1 MHRTRLVFSLAVC
14 GLAFLP
20 LDKAAAICV
29 GNCDAL
35 GPDGVVTA
43 SPIGGT
49 YQYITTNG
57 GPGGAGQIAS
67 VGGTN
72 GSQYTTNP
80 FSANAGDA
88 LQFYFNY
95 VTSDGAGYA
104 DYTWAELQTSL
115 GAHVAYLFTAR
126 TQPSGDTSPGF
137 ELPSNDSTLTP
148 ATSAIIPGG
157 PVWSP
162 LGGDSGNCFD
172 AGCGYTGWIQS
183 NYVIGNAGEYQL
195 AFGVTNWSDTIW
207 HSGLAF
213 DGVTIGGVSVDPVP
227 GPIVGAGLPGLI
239 LALGGIVGWRRR
251 KRALAVSV
259 VS

>member
-1 MHRTRLVFSLAVC
+1 MHRTPLVFSLALC
-14 GLAFLP
+14 GFAFLS
-20 LDKAAAICV
+20 LDKAAAVCV
-29 GNCDAL
+29 GTCGSL

-57 GPGGAGQIAS
+57 GPNGAGQIAG

-72 GSQYTTNP
+72 GSQYTTNT

-95 VTSDGAGYA
+95 VTSDGAGFA
-104 DYTWAELQTSL
+104 DYTWAELQTAL

-126 TQPSGDTSPGF
+126 TQPSGNTSPGF
-137 ELPSNDSTLTP
+137 GLPSNDSTLNP
-148 ATSAIIPGG
+148 ATNAIFSGG
-157 PVWSP
+157 PLWSP

-183 NYVIGNAGEYQL
+183 NYVIGNAGQYQL

-207 HSGLAF
+207 DSGLAF
-213 DGVTIGGVSVDPVP
+213 DGVTIAGAPVDPVP
-227 GPIVGAGLPGLI
+227 GPIVGAGLPGLL

-251 KRALAVSV
+251 KRAVA
-259 VS
+259 

>member
-1 MHRTRLVFSLAVC
+1 MHRTISVLSLAVC
-14 GLAFLP
+14 GLAVLP
-20 LDKAAAICV
+20 LDKAAAGCIGTC
-29 GNCDAL
+29 GTL

-49 YQYITTNG
+49 YQYITTSG
-57 GPGGAGQIAS
+57 GPTGAGRITS

-72 GSQYTTNP
+72 GSEYVTNP

-95 VTSDGAGYA
+95 VTSDGGSFA
-104 DYTWAELQTSL
+104 DYTWAELQTAL

-126 TQPSGDTSPGF
+126 TQPTGDTSPGF
-137 ELPSNDSTLTP
+137 GLPSNDSTLTP
-148 ATSAIIPGG
+148 ASTAIVPGG

-162 LGGDSGNCFD
+162 LGADSGSCYST
-172 AGCGYTGWIQS
+172 GCGYTGWIQS
-183 NYVIGNAGEYQL
+183 NYLIGDAGLYQL
-195 AFGVTNWSDTIW
+195 AFGVTNWSDSIFQ
-207 HSGLAF
+207 SGLAF
-213 DGVTIGGVSVDPVP
+213 DGVTIGGAPIDPVP

-239 LALGGIVGWRRR
+239 LALGGILGWRRR

-259 VS
+259 AS

>member
-1 MHRTRLVFSLAVC
+1 MHRTISVLSLVVC
-14 GLAFLP
+14 GLAVLP
-20 LDKAAAICV
+20 LDKAAAGCIGTC
-29 GNCDAL
+29 GTL

-49 YQYITTNG
+49 YQYITTSG
-57 GPGGAGQIAS
+57 GLTGVGQITG

-95 VTSDGAGYA
+95 VTSDGAGFA
-104 DYTWAELQTSL
+104 DYTWAELQTAL

-126 TQPSGDTSPGF
+126 TQPTGNTSPGF
-137 ELPSNDSTLTP
+137 GLPPNNSTLVPPT
-148 ATSAIIPGG
+148 TAIVPGG

-162 LGGDSGNCFD
+162 LGGDSGSCFD

-183 NYVIGNAGEYQL
+183 NYVIGGAGLYQL
-195 AFGVTNWSDTIW
+195 AFGVTNWTDTAFD
-207 HSGLAF
+207 SGLAIN
-213 DGVTIGGVSVDPVP
+213 GVTIGGIALDPVP

-239 LALGGIVGWRRR
+239 LALGGILGWRRR

-259 VS
+259 AS